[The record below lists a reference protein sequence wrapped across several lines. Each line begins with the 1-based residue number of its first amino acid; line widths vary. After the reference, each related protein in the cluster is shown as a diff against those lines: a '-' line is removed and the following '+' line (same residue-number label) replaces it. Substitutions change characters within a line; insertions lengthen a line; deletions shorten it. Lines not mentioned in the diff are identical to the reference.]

1 MVLCSYNIV
10 NLYMYVFSATIF
22 YEIIFKLRQI
32 IFFKHVITYS
42 YDHFGIFRVPKSNYL
57 DTNFLEGTN

>member
-1 MVLCSYNIV
+1 
-10 NLYMYVFSATIF
+10 MYVFSATIF